1 MASSSSY
8 FSGNKRGNHKS
19 PRRKQ
24 PVSRRSG
31 GKQNTSKLN
40 IFKKSDGP
48 RKSSQ
53 NRITDYTIKVQNNWE
68 RDPNTRGTDGSDSLF
83 FEEEEGKGNDSNHNE
98 KEPPS
103 LTRARSATPF
113 DLWGNPEVEE
123 ASGHA
128 SDKSMYN
135 ENGNSGQKRRKV
147 DNSGSEGTTALVSEV
162 SETCSG
168 DVPETIPTTSK
179 GSYSTARLSSMKR
192 IGPFLDESDSEE
204 GSHCSSNKDSSL
216 RSRTHTPVQEL
227 GYERDLLTD
236 SSNEFPTRPMR
247 NSLTM
252 TAVDDP
258 FISEDI
264 DSYEQRK
271 GRDYDDRTSR
281 KCNEPQELFDKACS
295 IEPTGI
301 SKDDALPGID
311 FAVCPICGESLA
323 GISDNEA
330 SLHVNNCL
338 DGNPTPTPTDEP
350 VVVVESK
357 RGTSIATLKKAA
369 IPRPGQRNPFTM
381 EFIEKE
387 TSAFSK
393 IMSGNAE
400 DSAWAA
406 AAAKEDASR
415 GKQAYERTCPFY
427 KILPGLSVCVD
438 AFRYGAVEGCSAY
451 FLSHFHSDHYMGL
464 TSSWCHGRIYCSKIT
479 GNLVRQQLKVDP
491 EWITDIEWDEVFEIP
506 ETGGVQVTMLPANHC
521 PGSSLFLFE
530 KEVGKGPKPKIHRIL
545 HCGDF
550 RASPAHVRHPL
561 LRPDVVDSLTGK
573 TKQQTIDVCYLD
585 TTYLNPKYAFPNQED
600 VITACANV
608 CANLDSNENKDVG
621 QATHGPKTTAMKTMV
636 DFLSKNPESQ
646 TQPGHQRSKSADRL
660 LVVVGTYS
668 IGKER
673 LCIAIA
679 RALNCKI
686 YAPAAK
692 QRICACLEDEEL
704 SGLLT
709 SNPIE
714 AQIHMQALMEVRA
727 ETLRDYLLSFR
738 PHFSRV
744 VGFQPTGWNYRP
756 PAGRTTDSPPV
767 SSVLY
772 SDSWQSRFNARD
784 LIPQRGSNP
793 ESTCY
798 MVPYSEHSSFRE
810 LTMFCCALRIGRVIP
825 TVNVGSKKSRDRMK
839 RWVEK
844 WEAEKR
850 KNGLFKVDDEATR
863 CDGIFMIYQLPLRL
877 HSLIYG
883 LCTSADEVGG
893 TKLWTVRI
901 KTMDPSDPDAIP
913 IIYGHGNGF
922 LKSEY
927 YDAFVS
933 IGRGLFNTRDRA
945 EHTRKRKTVSH
956 TFSARSIGQFEQYIH
971 ANLEQFVRQ
980 WDRLSNLQ
988 RNPKTGYASIDALHW
1003 FNYLALDIIGDLAFG
1018 APFGMLEKG
1027 RDVAEVRKSS
1037 DCPPTYASAIQVLN
1051 RRGEVSAILGIFP
1064 DLKPWAKFLPDRFFR
1079 DGLEAVEELA
1089 GIAVALVSERLRPEV
1104 MENNTRV
1111 DLLARLMEGRD
1122 ENGAKLGREELTAE
1136 ALTQLIAGSDTTSNT
1151 ACAMLYWVLTTRG
1164 VKEKLQQTLDEV
1176 IPAVVE
1182 VPSYAMVK
1190 DIEYASSL
1198 GLPRLIPEGA
1208 PPVKIHNHVFYPGT
1222 VLSVP
1227 AYTIHHST
1235 TIWGPDVDQFVPTRW
1250 DPSRLTSR
1258 QKAAFIPFSTG
1269 PRACVGRNVAEME
1282 LQCMA
1287 ATVFKN
1293 FDLEVRQDGPL
1304 ETREGFSRKLLELHV
1319 GLKRRRP

>member
-40 IFKKSDGP
+40 FFKKSDGP

-179 GSYSTARLSSMKR
+179 GSCSTARLSSMKR

-357 RGTSIATLKKAA
+357 RGTSVATLKKAA

-621 QATHGPKTTAMKTMV
+621 QATHGPKSTAMKTMV

-863 CDGIFMIYQLPLRL
+863 CAPDSHLQVSRRFKHLPSFAPDASSKSRVGPIRFDGHIDHITPCL
-877 HSLIYG
+877 SG
-883 LCTSADEVGG
+883 SSSADKKCMSR
-893 TKLWTVRI
+893 KLLYSKLLVPEKSLLPTLSFEGSADHNRQVFIEASQPLGALGRWYLHDIPAPFTASLSNLWLMYQCRRGRRYQAVD
-901 KTMDPSDPDAIP
+901 TDPDAIP

-1003 FNYLALDIIGDLAFG
+1003 FNYLALDIIGDLAFD

-1037 DCPPTYASAIQVLN
+1037 DCPPTYASAIQ
-1051 RRGEVSAILGIFP
+1051 
-1064 DLKPWAKFLPDRFFR
+1064 FLPDRFFR

-1190 DIEYASSL
+1190 DIEY
-1198 GLPRLIPEGA
+1198 
-1208 PPVKIHNHVFYPGT
+1208 
-1222 VLSVP
+1222 
-1227 AYTIHHST
+1227 
-1235 TIWGPDVDQFVPTRW
+1235 
-1250 DPSRLTSR
+1250 
-1258 QKAAFIPFSTG
+1258 TG

-1293 FDLEVRQDGPL
+1293 FDFEVRQNGPL
-1304 ETREGFSRKLLELHV
+1304 ETREGFLRKPFELHV